1 MYKILLLAFAVTLIN
16 CGQKNKDRTTM
27 DFNNY
32 KGNAPTFPYELEWL
46 NIEGKL
52 QISDLKGKIIILD
65 FWTYCCINCMHI
77 IPDLK
82 KLEAK
87 YPNELVVIGVHS
99 AKFRNEKDTE
109 NIRRAILRYGIEH
122 PVVNDHKFQIWTK
135 YGANAWPTVILINPL
150 GDIAGYISG
159 EGIFEPFDKAIAKLI
174 TEFDDVIDRT
184 PFKPELEKNTRQKAV
199 LNFPGK
205 VLADE
210 KTKRLFITDSNN
222 DRIIISDLD
231 GNIQDVI
238 GSGKEGT
245 EDGSFEQ
252 ACFNKPQGLSLD
264 GNILYIADT
273 ENHLIRKADLSNRT
287 LETIAG
293 TGEQATYRAPL
304 DKGSNTALNSP
315 WDLTLV
321 NGVLYIA
328 MAGPHQIWSMTL
340 SNGKIEVFAGSGSE
354 NIHDADLL
362 SSSLAQPSGI
372 THDGENLYFADSE
385 VSAVRLA
392 ELKKTGKVKTL
403 IGHGLFEFGD
413 KDGGFYNA
421 LLQHPLGLV
430 YNDGLIYLADTY
442 NHKIKVLDLAKKEI
456 LTLAG
461 NGEGGYADGINTEA
475 RFYEPGGVTIAAG
488 KLYVA
493 DTNNDQIRVIDIK
506 TKSTST
512 LLLKNLE
519 KLKSLT
525 AVEDYKSSQIFK
537 KIPDVNLATLKN
549 VRVNINLPE
558 GYKINPD
565 GNNFIRLY
573 SEKNGIDQT
582 IPVASTDI
590 TCPLKGIAAENLF
603 CEIVIYY
610 CSESNNALCKF
621 ENRIYKFT
629 DNKNGNKDVY
639 QLDVVLKK

>member
-1 MYKILLLAFAVTLIN
+1 
-16 CGQKNKDRTTM
+16 M
-27 DFNNY
+27 DIKNY
-32 KGNAPTFPYELEWL
+32 KGNAPTFPYDLEWL

-52 QISDLKGKIIILD
+52 QISDLKGKIVILD

-150 GDIAGYISG
+150 GDIVGYISG

-184 PFKPELEKNTRQKAV
+184 PFKPELEKYSRQKAV

-205 VLADE
+205 ILADE
-210 KTKRLFITDSNN
+210 KTNRLFITDSNN

-238 GSGKEGT
+238 GSGKEGKT
-245 EDGSFEQ
+245 DGTFET
-252 ACFNKPQGLSLD
+252 AYFNKPQGLALD
-264 GNILYIADT
+264 RNILYIADT
-273 ENHLIRKADLSNRT
+273 ENHLIRKADLINRT

-293 TGEQATYRAPL
+293 TGEQAPYRATP

-321 NGVLYIA
+321 NGILYIA
-328 MAGPHQIWSMTL
+328 MAGPHQIWAMSL
-340 SNGKIEVFAGSGSE
+340 SNGKIEVFAGSGTE

-430 YNDGLIYLADTY
+430 YSDGLIYLADTY
-442 NHKIKVLDLAKKEI
+442 NHKIKVMDLAKKEI
-456 LTLAG
+456 LTLSG
-461 NGEGGYADGINTEA
+461 NGDMGFADGVGTLA
-475 RFYEPGGVTIAAG
+475 RFYEPGGITIAAG

-506 TKSTST
+506 TKNTST
-512 LLLKNLE
+512 LVLKSLEKLSAPKAIEEFQSARIFETISEVNLITLKNL
-519 KLKSLT
+519 
-525 AVEDYKSSQIFK
+525 Q
-537 KIPDVNLATLKN
+537 
-549 VRVNINLPE
+549 VNITLPE

-573 SEKNGIDQT
+573 SENGIDQN
-582 IPVASTDI
+582 IPVTSPHI
-590 TCPLKGIAAENLF
+590 TCPLNGIAAENLF
-603 CEIVIYY
+603 CEIAVYY
-610 CSESNNALCKF
+610 CSDSNNALCKF

-629 DNKNGNKDVY
+629 DNKTGSKDVY
-639 QLDVVLKK
+639 HLDVALKK